1 MSENPKDIGKMD
13 KKAPESVVK
22 VNEKENQRQ
31 KNKYKE
37 PRFVRGSRIYRKECT
52 VRIDNIPNW
61 KYSATKV
68 IEILENLCGENTILA
83 VVPSENKLSYEV
95 TTDDEDTAIRMTNGV
110 EIGEDK
116 FNCIF
121 QFNDVVV
128 VSIMHLPA
136 YMDDEEILQPLIN
149 KGCEIK
155 SDLFRHVHPRT
166 QVADGTRYVHVKF
179 PPGMVSL
186 PWSMKFETGLGP
198 KFFELFIIIKG
209 HCVISVDPRITNT
222 DNVRS
227 LFKDDGICP
236 YCRGKPCVCY
246 CAECKQHYNDCSC
259 GVQGTTCSEIDSN
272 EQVDEIIQIDENENE
287 MEGNDEALVLG
298 QDGSDDQLPEGD
310 GEDNGEANMVD
321 ELDVRNNG
329 DKISREEDNENSKVP
344 VQTETKTSEEE
355 TKEKVQEKKED
366 DSDNELSLNV
376 KNVNDRNDIVINVD
390 VHKCNDTQV
399 DNFVTKDNVE
409 ISDNETENE
418 SENLESME
426 TDYESFDENSDNEEH
441 VSGCVDGATE
451 TFWDIELVESIEQL
465 YNGKILM
472 SNGINRRQGVAIL
485 VSRKYCENVKLVHND
500 EHGRFIHIE
509 FQYNDIVCNIINIYA
524 PNNVHERVEFFS
536 FLQNYMLNFDN
547 IIIGGDWNT
556 TLSDLDRCTK
566 TGHKVDNAFRKLEH
580 LMNDSDLY
588 DIWRFRNPKK
598 RVFSRR
604 K

>member
-1 MSENPKDIGKMD
+1 MD

-95 TTDDEDTAIRMTNGV
+95 TTDDEDTAIKMTNGV

-198 KFFELFIIIKG
+198 KFFRVVHNHQRTLCNKCGSPHHKYRQCPQLICEGCDEQG
-209 HCVISVDPRITNT
+209 HKMRECTAKKCDTC
-222 DNVRS
+222 RS
-227 LFKDDGICP
+227 LPNRCFCKKEDDGICP

-246 CAECKQHYNDCSC
+246 CAVCKQHYNDCSC
-259 GVQGTTCSEIDSN
+259 GVQGTTGSGIDSN

-287 MEGNDEALVLG
+287 MEGNDEALVSR
-298 QDGSDDQLPEGD
+298 QDGSDDQLPEED
-310 GEDNGEANMVD
+310 GEDNEEANMVD
-321 ELDVRNNG
+321 ELDVKNNG
-329 DKISREEDNENSKVP
+329 DNISREEANDDSKVP
-344 VQTETKTSEEE
+344 VQTETKRSEEG

-366 DSDNELSLNV
+366 DFDNELSLNV
-376 KNVNDRNDIVINVD
+376 KNVNDKNDIVINVD

-441 VSGCVDGATE
+441 VSGCVDGATGRDRKNE
-451 TFWDIELVESIEQL
+451 NILSVSGSRFKQSQL
-465 YNGKILM
+465 KK
-472 SNGINRRQGVAIL
+472 SVKTRR
-485 VSRKYCENVKLVHND
+485 
-500 EHGRFIHIE
+500 
-509 FQYNDIVCNIINIYA
+509 NIMK
-524 PNNVHERVEFFS
+524 FFP
-536 FLQNYMLNFDN
+536 
-547 IIIGGDWNT
+547 
-556 TLSDLDRCTK
+556 
-566 TGHKVDNAFRKLEH
+566 KVDKVKVRSAP
-580 LMNDSDLY
+580 Y
-588 DIWRFRNPKK
+588 VKK
-598 RVFSRR
+598 G
-604 K
+604 KNGL